1 MKKKSVIIVTIG
13 VALFGAMALTL
24 ASNKKEIDSR
34 KEERATDDRIAVTV
48 ALTQIRETSRQWE
61 WVGMTE
67 PRKEVVVASESV
79 GKIVQVN
86 FSVSDYVSKGAIL
99 AKVDDTYKRLALE
112 NAELNYKKYKEDY
125 ERYRILRKA
134 DAVSENQ
141 LRDMKTGFENAAIQ
155 FENAKK
161 QWEDT
166 QILAPFSGVITSKNT
181 EVGAYVNPGTSI
193 ATMADVAQLKISLSV
208 SESVVYQL
216 GKGQEVS
223 VSTQVY
229 PGVTFRGN
237 IASISPQGSNAHT
250 FPVEIL
256 MTNSSKNPLKAGTY
270 VKVSLKM
277 EETGSALMIPRDA
290 IVNSMKDPSVYV
302 VKGETVE
309 LVRINTGREDNA
321 YLEVISG
328 INEGD
333 RVVTNGQINLMNGA
347 TISIIN

>member
-24 ASNKKEIDSR
+24 ANNKKEIDSR

-193 ATMADVAQLKISLSV
+193 ATMADVAQLKISLPV

-256 MTNSSKNPLKAGTY
+256 MANSSKNPLKAGTY

>member
-1 MKKKSVIIVTIG
+1 MKKKSVIIGTI
-13 VALFGAMALTL
+13 VIALFGAMAFTL

-34 KEERATDDRIAVTV
+34 KEEKTADDRIAVTV
-48 ALTQIRETSRQWE
+48 ATAQVRETSRQWE

-67 PRKEVVVASESV
+67 PQKEVVVASESA
-79 GKIVQVN
+79 GKIVKVN
-86 FSVSDYVSKGAIL
+86 FSVSDYVSKGTVL

-125 ERYRILRKA
+125 DRYQILRKA

-141 LRDMKTGFENAAIQ
+141 LREMKIGLENASIQ
-155 FENAKK
+155 LENAKK

-166 QILAPFSGVITSKNT
+166 QIVAPFSGVITSKNT

-193 ATMADVAQLKISLSV
+193 ATMADVAQLKISLAV
-208 SESVVYQL
+208 SESTVYQIN
-216 GKGQEVS
+216 KGQEVN
-223 VSTQVY
+223 VSAQVY
-229 PGVTFRGN
+229 PGVTFKGN

-250 FPVEIL
+250 FPVEII
-256 MTNSSKNPLKAGTY
+256 MANSSKNPLKAGTY
-270 VKVSLKM
+270 VKVRMDMS
-277 EETGSALMIPRDA
+277 ETGKTLMIPRDA
-290 IVNSMKDPSVYV
+290 IVSSMKDPSVYV

-309 LVRINTGREDNA
+309 LVRIHTGREDNA
-321 YLEVISG
+321 YLEVTSG